1 MLDRKASVVRVEKS
15 NRSNRGYKFLFHR
28 IGFRKNFEFRWN
40 RSHETFSFR
49 YCRPFAF
56 KIIRVTSQT
65 PTDAFAY
72 RFTSSISLR
81 VCTYRFRSYFIG
93 NILPVRIQSAKC
105 IKIIFSAVLNRGDPF
120 VLRKCILCQTNP
132 LQSRSVVHVNLSF
145 HWETSERSFPIR
157 YCYAYQEYTHARS
170 RGIEC
175 IARRFDEEKPVVF
188 SWRGALCLPP
198 IAFVPADRFPSWY
211 ERRLQ
216 TGQSKTW
223 PEGIR
228 GFLVS
233 RRRLCRRRRVFRI
246 PVDVGTSVCPRRSP
260 TAEIFDPS
268 SAGSY
273 EPYMYTNL
281 GDIGLC
287 SNVRLYVSLA
297 KMDTYICR
305 RISICTWVYA
315 SVVRPSLQCQL
326 RVFTMLAQACFQ
338 LN

>member
-1 MLDRKASVVRVEKS
+1 MHPVSNESVAKPLCGARKP
-15 NRSNRGYKFLFHR
+15 LL
-28 IGFRKNFEFRWN
+28 
-40 RSHETFSFR
+40 
-49 YCRPFAF
+49 
-56 KIIRVTSQT
+56 
-65 PTDAFAY
+65 
-72 RFTSSISLR
+72 SLR
-81 VCTYRFRSYFIG
+81 NERAIVSNSILLCVSRVYARTIEGYRMYRA
-93 NILPVRIQSAKC
+93 PVRRGKAC
-105 IKIIFSAVLNRGDPF
+105 RIFM
-120 VLRKCILCQTNP
+120 T
-132 LQSRSVVHVNLSF
+132 
-145 HWETSERSFPIR
+145 
-157 YCYAYQEYTHARS
+157 
-170 RGIEC
+170 
-175 IARRFDEEKPVVF
+175 
-188 SWRGALCLPP
+188 GALCLPP

-268 SAGSY
+268 SVGSY
-273 EPYMYTNL
+273 EPYTYTNL